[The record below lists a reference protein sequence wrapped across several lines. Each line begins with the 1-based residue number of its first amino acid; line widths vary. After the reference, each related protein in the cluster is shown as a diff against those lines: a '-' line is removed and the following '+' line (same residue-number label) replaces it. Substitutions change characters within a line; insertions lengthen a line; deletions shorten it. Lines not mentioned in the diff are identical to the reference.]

1 MNTIAS
7 VKETYLKK
15 MTNANRSP
23 QTIKTYKNQI
33 NGFNSF
39 VQAKYNIPLDIIDI
53 KVDDVEEY
61 IYELKN
67 NQLWKTN
74 SINLVIS
81 TLNGFFKYAEKKKF
95 VNQNIMDEVEQFRK
109 ETVEKDFLTEE
120 EMTELIKH
128 VNQPLVKL
136 IVTTLAYTG
145 LRISECLNL
154 RLDNVD
160 FDKHTIYVIEGKGGK
175 NREVPMPKKLEVML
189 KLYTDTERPEVSTN
203 YFFALKKTGS
213 ISQQYVN
220 RELKEATE
228 RAGIPKNVSAHTLRH
243 SYASAL
249 VRKGTNLPTV
259 AKLLGHA
266 DFRTVTSV
274 YVHLADD
281 ELSSAVSQLSI

>member
-39 VQAKYNIPLDIIDI
+39 VQAKYNIPLDMKDI
-53 KVDDVEEY
+53 KVEDVEEY

-67 NQLWKTN
+67 NRQWKTN

-81 TLNGFFKYAEKKKF
+81 TLNGFFKYAVKKKI
-95 VNQNIMDEVEQFRK
+95 VAQNIMDDIEHFRK
-109 ETVEKDFLTEE
+109 EKVKKDFLTEK
-120 EMTELIKH
+120 EMTTLINCIEH
-128 VNQPLVKL
+128 SLIKL
-136 IVTTLAYTG
+136 IVKTLSYTG

-154 RLDNVD
+154 SLDNVD
-160 FDKHTIYVIEGKGGK
+160 FEKHMIYVIEGKGGK
-175 NREVPMPKKLEVML
+175 DREVPIPKQLEIEL
-189 KLYTDTERPEVSTN
+189 KLYADTQRPAVNTS
-203 YFFALKKTGS
+203 YFFALKKTGKVS
-213 ISQQYVN
+213 SQYVN
-220 RELKEATE
+220 RAVKVAAKKAKINKT
-228 RAGIPKNVSAHTLRH
+228 VSAHTFRH

-249 VRKGTNLPTV
+249 VSKGTNLPTV

-274 YVHLADD
+274 YVHLADN
-281 ELSSAVSQLSI
+281 ELVEAVNQLSI